1 MKTERPPQPDHFTCG
16 ECVRAG
22 SSAASIIVSNREH
35 ALNAAAAFTSA
46 WCAGALRASTMTMMR
61 LLLLLLLRLLPPL
74 MMMVLISRCI
84 EIVVLFAKVRTTECS
99 RSNAPRH
106 RRTMRHSVCVS
117 VYYIHLANYSECVCV
132 WVGGQFQGKLHAITR
147 AVCSSAS
154 APANICIY
162 SHRTSDMRTFWLN
175 WRTLLYTV
183 STHTARQTV

>member
-1 MKTERPPQPDHFTCG
+1 M
-16 ECVRAG
+16 RAG

-35 ALNAAAAFTSA
+35 ALNAAAAFTLA
-46 WCAGALRASTMTMMR
+46 WCAGASTMTMMR
-61 LLLLLLLRLLPPL
+61 LLLLLLLLRLLPPL

-106 RRTMRHSVCVS
+106 RRTMRHSVCES
-117 VYYIHLANYSECVCV
+117 VHITAHLCMRILHSLGKLFRVCVCV

-162 SHRTSDMRTFWLN
+162 SQRTSDMRTCCFG
-175 WRTLLYTV
+175 
-183 STHTARQTV
+183 